1 MVMRDE
7 HRPTTEISV
16 NWTTIQALWDS
27 GADICCCK
35 YSVYKKLKDII
46 TPLRYKSYTSMT
58 IHTLE
63 GIACCYPNTN
73 KWNWRS
79 NITEFFDNSKKVWYS
94 YLINKQDKNIQLLT
108 DNGRI

>member
-1 MVMRDE
+1 LRKTFEELYDASKFE
-7 HRPTTEISV
+7 TEE
-16 NWTTIQALWDS
+16 TL
-27 GADICCCK
+27 
-35 YSVYKKLKDII
+35 YKKLKDII